1 MDCRKKSR
9 KAERKRGI
17 ARRRLLKHIFESQ
30 NHLKWE
36 RGNDEDVN
44 YYEFR
49 RKDGSLVV
57 RIRGLQGKV
66 EKFRPTSLGLAPLAL
81 SEREKK
87 RSFAGLIDTVDMLHM
102 INSTFK

>member
-9 KAERKRGI
+9 KAERKRVI
-17 ARRRLLKHIFESQ
+17 ARRRLMKHILESQ

-57 RIRGLQGKV
+57 RIRGFFGDV
-66 EKFRPTSLGLAPLAL
+66 TKFRPTSLGLAPLPL

-87 RSFAGLIDTVDMLHM
+87 RSFVGCIDTVDMLHM
-102 INSTFK
+102 VNSTFK